1 MDGTFAVD
9 VDVPQETVGDADYF
23 FLFYLTIFAS
33 F

>member
-1 MDGTFAVD
+1 MDGTFA

-23 FLFYLTIFAS
+23 FSAVFYLTIFAS